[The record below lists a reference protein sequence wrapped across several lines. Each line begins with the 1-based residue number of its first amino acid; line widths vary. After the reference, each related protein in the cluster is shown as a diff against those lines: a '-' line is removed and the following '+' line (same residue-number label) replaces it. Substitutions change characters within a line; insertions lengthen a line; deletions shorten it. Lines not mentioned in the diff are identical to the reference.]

1 MTHLEFESFINE
13 TMNVEAV
20 SLLCGERSNEKREER
35 KREKEMTAVIGL
47 RINSLLSI
55 PAAEWGNRPPFH
67 IPSSSLTVARILTDS
82 WIFCSGLRDIYSNR
96 SASVFGCCFAIN
108 FTIGSVSG
116 SEALHNMMNM
126 TDPFPSS
133 LRCLP
138 QIPKNSI
145 YFMIRSIVSHC
156 SFR

>member
-1 MTHLEFESFINE
+1 MPHLEFESFINE
-13 TMNVEAV
+13 TMNVEAM
-20 SLLCGERSNEKREER
+20 SLLLWRAIERKEGR

-55 PAAEWGNRPPFH
+55 PAEWGNRPPFH

-96 SASVFGCCFAIN
+96 SASVFGCCFAIH